1 MNTAKNDITTID
13 DLTNEQIQR
22 IFSVADLMKD
32 SVYRRLKPCDGKI
45 MTTAFF
51 EPSTRTRLSF
61 QAAITRLGGE
71 FLDFGDPRISSMT
84 KGESILD
91 TAKMLEN
98 YSDVIVVRHSSEGFA
113 RFFAEKVNI
122 PVINAGDGAHEH
134 PTQGLIALYTIIREK
149 KSKNLT
155 VALLGDLLYG
165 RTTHSLAKLLPRFG
179 LSMIFVSQ
187 PKLRMPRWVTNRINR
202 QFGLE
207 IPIFS
212 RLEDIIEC
220 VDVLYVT
227 RIQKERFSNQ
237 QEYLSLKNS
246 YVISPQLLKKAKD
259 DLLIMH
265 PLPRTEEL
273 PTTIDSDPRAIYFQ
287 QAKNSVFVR
296 MAITALVLDCYG
308 KGKQKKKVS
317 LATASHQSIN
327 SIELGIKCGN
337 PLCISNQLADVRP
350 KFLIDKEHPDVLI
363 CYYCEHEN
371 DSQSAMKPEK

>member
-1 MNTAKNDITTID
+1 MAKNDITTVD
-13 DLTNEQIQR
+13 DLADEQIQQ
-22 IFSVADLMKD
+22 IFRVADLMKN
-32 SVYRRLKPCDGKI
+32 SVSRRRKLCDGKI

-61 QAAITRLGGE
+61 QAAITRLGGQS
-71 FLDFGDPRISSMT
+71 LDFGEPGFSSMT

-98 YSDVIVVRHSSEGFA
+98 YSDIIVVRHSHEGFA
-113 RFFAEKVNI
+113 RYFAEKVDI

-179 LSMIFVSQ
+179 LNMIFIS
-187 PKLRMPRWVTNRINR
+187 PSKLIMPAWVTNRINR
-202 QFGLE
+202 QFCMD
-207 IPIFS
+207 IPAYS
-212 RLEDIIEC
+212 QLEDVIESI
-220 VDVLYVT
+220 DVLYVT

-237 QEYLSLKNS
+237 KEYLSLKGS
-246 YVISPQLLKKAKD
+246 YIVSPQLLKKAKD

-273 PTTIDSDPRAIYFQ
+273 PTSIDSDPRAIYFQ

-296 MAITALVLDCYG
+296 MAITALVLDCYR
-308 KGKQKKKVS
+308 KEKQKKRAFM
-317 LATASHQSIN
+317 ATVSHQPIDG
-327 SIELGIKCGN
+327 IELDIKCSN
-337 PLCISNQLADVRP
+337 PLCVSNQLTGVHP
-350 KFLIDKEHPDVLI
+350 KFLVDKWHRDILV

-371 DSQSAMKPEK
+371 HIRSAKTRLTQ